1 MNMQQLSIALR
12 SSVNKLE
19 EYSKHRPKRE
29 ETIQKQIDLGNLI
42 IDVMESKGLTPKY
55 EKIIENRLKEREII
69 LDKLFS

>member
-1 MNMQQLSIALR
+1 MDMQQLSIALR
-12 SSVNKLE
+12 STVRRLE

-42 IDVMESKGLTPKY
+42 IDVMESKGLTPRY
-55 EKIIENRLKEREII
+55 EQAIENRLKEREII